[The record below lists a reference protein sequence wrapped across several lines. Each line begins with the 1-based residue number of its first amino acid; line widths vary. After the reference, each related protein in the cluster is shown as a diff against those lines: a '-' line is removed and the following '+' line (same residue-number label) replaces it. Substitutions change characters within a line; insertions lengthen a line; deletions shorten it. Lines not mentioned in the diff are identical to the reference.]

1 MKFEDCV
8 AANETVDQRKASP
21 FVTIWYWTEEIR
33 TDGDLCLLSFSN
45 KVSVLHSI
53 FMASPVIDTFDK
65 Q

>member
-21 FVTIWYWTEEIR
+21 FVTIWYWTEVIR
-33 TDGDLCLLSFSN
+33 TNGDLRLLSFSN
-45 KVSVLHSI
+45 KDSVFHSI
-53 FMASPVIDTFDK
+53 FMASPVIDTFDE

>member
-8 AANETVDQRKASP
+8 AVNETVDQRKASP

-45 KVSVLHSI
+45 KDSVLHSI